1 MQKLLDTVHNEL
13 KEESA
18 RLDIY
23 CTWFAYSG
31 GLNPEH
37 LTSSSQVLCA
47 MYHTQLLSLPPS
59 FPPSLP
65 PSFPPSFPP
74 SLSLSFPLS
83 PSPPLS
89 ISPPLSLPPSL
100 PPSLPL
106 CLSVRLSQ
114 FLLLLGRFLTST
126 ESCWLFMQDA
136 CFCVL
141 HSDPKPLA
149 MKFAGHEAKP
159 LCGP

>member
-23 CTWFAYSG
+23 RIVCRFVHG
-31 GLNPEH
+31 G
-37 LTSSSQVLCA
+37 
-47 MYHTQLLSLPPS
+47 
-59 FPPSLP
+59 
-65 PSFPPSFPP
+65 
-74 SLSLSFPLS
+74 
-83 PSPPLS
+83 
-89 ISPPLSLPPSL
+89 
-100 PPSLPL
+100 
-106 CLSVRLSQ
+106 
-114 FLLLLGRFLTST
+114 FLTST
-126 ESCWLFMQDA
+126 ESCWFFMQDA

-149 MKFAGHEAKP
+149 MKFAGHGAKP